1 MKVKAV
7 LAGLLLMTSISVYSK
22 DMSALYNGTSS
33 ALKNES
39 SISKIFLNS
48 KLASANFMSKLENLY
63 FNSF

>member
-22 DMSALYNGTSS
+22 DMSDLYNGASS

-39 SISKIFLNS
+39 SRSKF
-48 KLASANFMSKLENLY
+48 F
-63 FNSF
+63 